1 MSLSIGDNF
10 KYLGKKFLDD
20 RESFA
25 TLEAMKNCTT
35 VPDGFITYCKEDGK
49 RYEFNSSNN
58 INELTG
64 KWTEFSVK
72 GNGGGSHYLGNEEPE
87 DMEAIWFFDS
97 KESATIE
104 ITYDNPIV
112 SELFAY
118 IRSLQDQVARLQ
130 ADVEYLKLNGGGGIP
145 IEPDGPSKE
154 VASLILEDGG
164 FFLLEDGGH
173 FVLEETAVTSNTS
186 ALALEDDGLFLLE
199 DNSHI
204 LLEQSTI
211 Q

>member
-1 MSLSIGDNF
+1 M
-10 KYLGKKFLDD
+10 
-20 RESFA
+20 
-25 TLEAMKNCTT
+25 
-35 VPDGFITYCKEDGK
+35 
-49 RYEFNSSNN
+49 
-58 INELTG
+58 
-64 KWTEFSVK
+64 EFSVK
-72 GNGGGSHYLGNEEPE
+72 GNGGGSHHFGAEEPE
-87 DMEAIWFFDS
+87 DTEAIWFFDS
-97 KESATIE
+97 KESATTE

-118 IRSLQDQVARLQ
+118 IRSLQDQVTKLQ

-173 FVLEETAVTSNTS
+173 FVLEEAAVVSNTS

-199 DNSHI
+199 DGDYI
-204 LLEQSTI
+204 LLEQNTI